1 MLIESDLLIPVI
13 KREDRLRDL
22 SDRVLTRIKSG
33 NLMGVYASTAAMQEV
48 IFWLNNRGMH
58 SELVRTIHDLKL
70 IPNLEWVPISPQI
83 CLEAALLI
91 REYGLGPFDAYHAA
105 TALSRDSAILSTE
118 HIYGKVPGLSVLDP
132 NDM

>member
-48 IFWLNNRGMH
+48 IFWLNNRGVH

-105 TALSRDSAILSTE
+105 TALSRDSEILSTE
-118 HIYGKVPGLSVLDP
+118 HIYGKVSGLSVLDP